1 MVAKLA
7 ELARRP
13 SVKRVEIR
21 RFDGGSGAPD
31 LASSRDADRVT
42 ETDDVVATEEPLEIR
57 LELDRDGD
65 GDGSDSDGGGGEDGA
80 RIERSI
86 SITMRTPG
94 NDEELAIGFLYAE
107 GIVRHSADILLARP
121 CGPPAPNGLIN
132 VVRVELAPGVRVDL
146 DRLERHFYTSSS
158 CGVCGKASLDA
169 VAVQGRY
176 DIAESPFRIAS
187 RALGGLPDKLRAAQA
202 VFEQTGGL
210 HASGLFDAAGNVVD
224 VREDVGR
231 HNALDKLIG
240 NRLRADALPLE
251 SHGIVL
257 SGRASFELMQK
268 AMMAGCPI
276 VAAVG
281 APSSLAV
288 ELAEE
293 FGITLV
299 GFLARDRFNV
309 YARADRIEG

>member
-1 MVAKLA
+1 VASLA
-7 ELARRP
+7 DLSRRP
-13 SVKRVEIR
+13 SLKRVEIDR
-21 RFDGGSGAPD
+21 VDDSGDAIGGSVVA
-31 LASSRDADRVT
+31 
-42 ETDDVVATEEPLEIR
+42 TDDVVATEEPLEIR
-57 LELDRDGD
+57 LELDGA
-65 GDGSDSDGGGGEDGA
+65 SGE

-94 NDEELAIGFLYAE
+94 NDEELALGFLFSE
-107 GIVRHSADILLARP
+107 GIIRGSKDVLIARP

-132 VVRVELAPGVRVDL
+132 VVRVELASGVGVEL

-169 VAVQGRY
+169 VAIQGRF
-176 DIAESPFRIAS
+176 DIAANDFSVDRRILGKLPQ
-187 RALGGLPDKLRAAQA
+187 ALRSDQA
-202 VFEQTGGL
+202 LFEETGGL
-210 HASGLFDAAGNVVD
+210 HASGLFDAAGGIVS

-240 NRLRADALPLE
+240 GRVQADALPL
-251 SHGIVL
+251 SSLGIAL

-288 ELAEE
+288 ELAHE
-293 FGITLV
+293 FGITLI
-299 GFLARDRFNV
+299 GFLKRDRFNI
-309 YARADRIEG
+309 YARRDRIR